1 MMAESPLVSPDNP
14 LVKELRALHKAE
26 GRREARAF
34 LVEGRRAIDGFLA
47 GGLRPDVLLRPADEP
62 APAHWP
68 PARETQARVAARLS
82 QSTTPSGWFARFPQ
96 PDPGLLD
103 AGAGGLVLAGVGDPG
118 NVGTL
123 MRSAAAF
130 GITQVAVVGGADPWS
145 HKVVQASAGA
155 LATLRVHLIDP
166 AEGLSRLRGGAR
178 ISALVVAGG
187 ADPATV
193 ALGPR
198 WLVVGSEAHG
208 LPDDWLGDQDER
220 LTLPMPGRVESLNAA
235 VAGSIACYLLARAR
249 L

>member
-1 MMAESPLVSPDNP
+1 MVEPLLASPDNP

-26 GRREARAF
+26 GRRAARAF

-47 GGLRPDVLLRPADEP
+47 GGLRPDLILRPAGEA
-62 APAHWP
+62 APTHWP
-68 PARETQARVAARLS
+68 PTREAQARVAARLS
-82 QSTTPSGWFARFPQ
+82 QSTTPSGWFARFAL
-96 PDPGLLD
+96 PDPGPLD

-118 NVGTL
+118 NAGTL

-130 GITQVAVVGGADPWS
+130 GVTQVAVLGGADPWS

-155 LATLRVHLIDP
+155 LATLRVHTLDP
-166 AEGLSRLRGGAR
+166 AEGLARLRGGAR

-187 ADPATV
+187 EDPAAV
-193 ALGPR
+193 APGPR

-208 LPDDWLGDQDER
+208 LPADWLGAQDER
-220 LTLPMPGRVESLNAA
+220 LTLPMPGAVESLNAA

-249 L
+249 A